1 MIDYISGTEEI
12 FKKPQGCGCE
22 SCNCK
27 TEKASGGTNFS
38 ISEKDLE
45 VVEEIVLDGESLRR
59 KAQPVFTGVL
69 KYFPD
74 AIKYVGHV
82 SLVGG
87 KQYGQDET
95 NIFWD
100 RDNTSVNEDALVR
113 HLIDHSKNPKDTDGV
128 YHLGKVAWRALA
140 ALQEML
146 EENNFS

>member
-1 MIDYISGTEEI
+1 MIISGTEEI
-12 FKKPQGCGCE
+12 FRKDRPCDCKNC
-22 SCNCK
+22 SCK
-27 TEKASGGTNFS
+27 TEKAPGGTNFLNP
-38 ISEKDLE
+38 EKNLE
-45 VVEEIVLDGESLRR
+45 VREEIVLDGIDLRR
-59 KAQPVFTGVL
+59 KGQPVYTGVL

-74 AIKYVGHV
+74 AIKYIGHV

-146 EENNFS
+146 EENKFS